1 MLLNKAT
8 NPLADCQLKFDNGKE
23 GVFEGYASVWGRVD
37 SYGDTVVKGAFEKT
51 IAQHKESS
59 RMPLMLFGHSPG
71 RVIGKW
77 QVMSED
83 DYGLRVVGE
92 LTPGHT
98 DAANI
103 KASMEHGAISGLSIG
118 FRLPPNGSEEKDDGR
133 ILKEIDL
140 VEISVVS
147 MPAEDAARIDQVR
160 SDIESLETIRDA
172 ELWLRDA
179 AAFSRAQ
186 AKAFIATM
194 RDIHQ
199 RDADAEAKAKQEALD
214 AEAVKTEQGQWLK
227 QILNNHFGG

>member
-51 IAQHKESS
+51 IAQHKDMQ

-77 QVMSED
+77 QVMTED

-98 DAANI
+98 DAENI
-103 KASMEHGAISGLSIG
+103 KASMFHGAISGLSIG
-118 FRLPPNGSEEKDDGR
+118 FRLPPNGSEEKGDGPEEEGPSAPGGVRDHSGRYLEDDLAHG
-133 ILKEIDL
+133 EEC
-140 VEISVVS
+140 VG
-147 MPAEDAARIDQVR
+147 AERRGV
-160 SDIESLETIRDA
+160 
-172 ELWLRDA
+172 
-179 AAFSRAQ
+179 
-186 AKAFIATM
+186 
-194 RDIHQ
+194 
-199 RDADAEAKAKQEALD
+199 AEAGIEQEQRVDAPDERLGKGRQQREQEIGALD
-214 AEAVKTEQGQWLK
+214 
-227 QILNNHFGG
+227 